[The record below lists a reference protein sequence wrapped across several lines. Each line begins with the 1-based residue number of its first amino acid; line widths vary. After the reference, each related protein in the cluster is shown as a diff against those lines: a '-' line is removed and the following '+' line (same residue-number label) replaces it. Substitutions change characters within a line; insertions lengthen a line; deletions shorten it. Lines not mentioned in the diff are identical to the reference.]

1 MSNNKQIQAL
11 LKVGMQATKR
21 IMINN
26 KTHIDHN
33 QPQTIP
39 IIIFDKILKN
49 IKILRYK
56 SQMRLKIR
64 QKNIKVIKFQMPF

>member
-1 MSNNKQIQAL
+1 
-11 LKVGMQATKR
+11 MQATKR

-33 QPQTIP
+33 QLQTIP

-64 QKNIKVIKFQMPF
+64 QKNKKVIKF

>member
-33 QPQTIP
+33 QLQTIP

-49 IKILRYK
+49 IAIAK
-56 SQMRLKIR
+56 
-64 QKNIKVIKFQMPF
+64 

>member
-1 MSNNKQIQAL
+1 
-11 LKVGMQATKR
+11 
-21 IMINN
+21 MINN

-33 QPQTIP
+33 QLQTIP

-56 SQMRLKIR
+56 SQMHLKIR
-64 QKNIKVIKFQMPF
+64 QKNKKVIKFQMPF

>member
-21 IMINN
+21 IMTNN

-33 QPQTIP
+33 QLQTIP

-56 SQMRLKIR
+56 NQMRLKIR
-64 QKNIKVIKFQMPF
+64 QKNKKVIKFQMPF

>member
-1 MSNNKQIQAL
+1 
-11 LKVGMQATKR
+11 MQATKR